1 MIPHPNGR
9 DGELQHASIQ
19 AHWNA
24 GEDRTFSAQEK
35 EETVFTLGGASLCPG
50 LVWFWPFRPQDTRC
64 PARLPSIISL
74 ASGKTMGGAV
84 HWMGV
89 VE

>member
-50 LVWFWPFRPQDTRC
+50 LVWFWPFRPQC
-64 PARLPSIISL
+64 EPSVSYMYV
-74 ASGKTMGGAV
+74 SMSV
-84 HWMGV
+84 HR
-89 VE
+89 